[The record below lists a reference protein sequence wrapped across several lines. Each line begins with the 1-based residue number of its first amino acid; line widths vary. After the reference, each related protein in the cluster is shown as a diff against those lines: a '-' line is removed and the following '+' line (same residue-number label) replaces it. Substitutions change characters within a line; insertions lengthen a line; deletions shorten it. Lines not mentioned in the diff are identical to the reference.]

1 VIIQGV
7 IILPSKR
14 YFDGD
19 NTKQLL
25 LMPVQNILTLAV
37 RPRFRLVPPAI
48 DRDPAKIVE
57 FPRQFSRRL
66 REQKARSRSAVGDLR
81 AAAALQTP
89 IEEIVF
95 SVLALAAIAGV
106 TLLLF

>member
-1 VIIQGV
+1 VRIQEV
-7 IILPSKR
+7 IILPSKQ

-19 NTKQLL
+19 NTKRLL
-25 LMPVQNILTLAV
+25 LMPVQNILTLTA
-37 RPRFRLVPPAI
+37 RPGLRLLPVL

-81 AAAALQTP
+81 VAAALQTP

-106 TLLLF
+106 TLLFL